1 VTYNPYP
8 TGTHDPNTRWNQD
21 VSSGFRPPDG
31 VAAHV
36 HPPVDVV
43 GDVPATGFVM
53 LSANGSRWRITVSN
67 AGALVVTAA

>member
-1 VTYNPYP
+1 
-8 TGTHDPNTRWNQD
+8 
-21 VSSGFRPPDG
+21 
-31 VAAHV
+31 
-36 HPPVDVV
+36 VV